1 MVPRRHD
8 RLILEVEGGNISTPS
23 DILSIVEHIKNSK
36 RREVLVVVTGS
47 GNLPKQIT
55 SVASQSSSNQ
65 MVFPEEDE
73 ILALEH
79 LLGAQLI
86 TAALKSQKINA
97 TYIDPFQYTPIRTMG
112 NSGSPQISETET
124 VREVKNTV
132 GSKLTNNI
140 VVMCGLVGKNEQ
152 GKITII
158 RDDREKIFTILK
170 KALKT
175 PLHKKLSYSNAS

>member
-1 MVPRRHD
+1 MVLGRQD

-55 SVASQSSSNQ
+55 SVASQSSHNQ
-65 MVFPEEDE
+65 IGFSEGDE
-73 ILALEH
+73 ILALEY
-79 LLGAQLI
+79 LLEAQLI

-97 TYIDPFQYTPIRTMG
+97 TYIDPFQYSPIRTMG

-140 VVMCGLVGKNEQ
+140 IVMCGLVGKNEQ

-158 RDDREKIFTILK
+158 RDDAEKIFTILK
-170 KALKT
+170 KALNT